1 MSTIET
7 ALTLFPSFNS
17 SFFPPNVGKTQF
29 NQTSLYGD
37 FLSDAGTK
45 GFALSQR
52 FLVFIESPW
61 LDENFAFRA
70 SQMDRQLTLRAFSVN
85 VPSKIFSTLD
95 RDIGGPKRT
104 IPYTTTFDDTLT
116 IQFYCS
122 TDMAEFGFMQ
132 KWLDGIIHPVTRYVS
147 FYDDFAKNSKITLI
161 FIPNSMK
168 TMEEVMSAYQANKL
182 RGIRYTE
189 IYPRSMTI
197 NSTIEWTVSGNPMFT
212 SVSFGF
218 REAVDITTYDQKVS
232 DALRALNSINAEI
245 RGEEM
250 MDDYYKN
257 NPDPIADFG
266 TLKQVQTAPVVGE
279 AAQSAKALGHM
290 NLPTDGTPIADQGN
304 VVNYSSSSP
313 PFQGGGGVGGGL
325 GGGGVGG
332 GGGNNFNTPQ
342 QLPGTFAA

>member
-1 MSTIET
+1 MTTIET

-61 LDENFAFRA
+61 LDEKFAFRA
-70 SQMDRQLTLRAFSVN
+70 SQMDKQLTLRAFSVN
-85 VPSKIFSTLD
+85 VPSKIFSTLE

-104 IPYTTTFDDTLT
+104 IPYTTTFDENLT

-132 KWLDGIIHPVTRYVS
+132 KWLDGIIDPVTRYVS

-161 FIPNSMK
+161 FVPNTMK
-168 TMEEVMSAYQANKL
+168 TMEEVLSAYQSNKL

-189 IYPRSMTI
+189 IYPRSMTV

-218 REAVDITTYDQKVS
+218 REAVDITTYDQRVS
-232 DALRALNSINAEI
+232 DALRALSSINAEI
-245 RGEEM
+245 RGQEM

-266 TLKQVQTAPVVGE
+266 TLKQIQTAPVVGE

-304 VVNYSSSSP
+304 VINYSSASP
-313 PFQGGGGVGGGL
+313 PFPGGEGGVGGVGGGGVGGG
-325 GGGGVGG
+325 
-332 GGGNNFNTPQ
+332 NNFNAPQ

>member
-1 MSTIET
+1 MTTIET

-61 LDENFAFRA
+61 LDEKFAFRA
-70 SQMDRQLTLRAFSVN
+70 SQMDKQLTLRAFSVN
-85 VPSKIFSTLD
+85 VPSKIFSTLE

-104 IPYTTTFDDTLT
+104 IPYTTTFDENLT

-132 KWLDGIIHPVTRYVS
+132 KWLDGIIDPVTRYVS

-161 FIPNSMK
+161 FVPNTMK
-168 TMEEVMSAYQANKL
+168 TMEEVLSAYQSNKL

-189 IYPRSMTI
+189 IYPRSMTV

-218 REAVDITTYDQKVS
+218 REAVDITTYDQRVS
-232 DALRALNSINAEI
+232 DALRALSSINAEI
-245 RGEEM
+245 RGQEM

-266 TLKQVQTAPVVGE
+266 TLKQIQTAPVVGE

-290 NLPTDGTPIADQGN
+290 NLPADGTPIADQGN
-304 VVNYSSSSP
+304 VINYSSASP
-313 PFQGGGGVGGGL
+313 PFPGGEGGVGGVGGGGVGGG
-325 GGGGVGG
+325 
-332 GGGNNFNTPQ
+332 NNFNAPQ